1 MCVQM
6 CVCWPQVE
14 ALQKESNVRGNYWR
28 EQTLKEEEMV
38 GDFDR
43 AIKHYL
49 STSIHE
55 SDCVS

>member
-1 MCVQM
+1 M
-6 CVCWPQVE
+6 E

-43 AIKHYL
+43 AVKHHL
-49 STSIHE
+49 SVHE

>member
-1 MCVQM
+1 MQM
-6 CVCWPQVE
+6 CVCSPQVE
-14 ALQKESNVRGNYWR
+14 ALQKESSVQGNYWR

-38 GDFDR
+38 GDFGR

-49 STSIHE
+49 STSVHK